1 MATGNSWLC
10 LEVAVQRTLTLVTG
24 VVARGQCT
32 FQSVEA
38 VTRSLDQWDPQT
50 GASAGSSTRSECGT
64 AWSSAHR
71 ELRGTVCMFKRWRAT
86 ETSL

>member
-50 GASAGSSTRSECGT
+50 GASAGSSTRSECDT

-71 ELRGTVCMFKRWRAT
+71 ELRGTVCVFKRWRAT